1 MSRPPSSA
9 SFGDLLNYLFTT
21 KVKPGGKR
29 YTLREVADG
38 TGISIAFLSEARHGH
53 KENPPKEFIEELA
66 AFFGVPPA
74 FFFGPLPNN
83 TSSIEAAV
91 QEAFA
96 KPAMGRILMRA
107 GGYSEVEREM
117 LLDLMDSIDKAIGR
131 VNKGEGTVPPD
142 EVS

>member
-1 MSRPPSSA
+1 MSRPPGSA

-74 FFFGPLPNN
+74 FFFGPLPQS
-83 TSSIEAAV
+83 TRSIEAAI

-96 KPAMGRILMRA
+96 KPAMGRILLRA
-107 GGYSEVEREM
+107 GGYTEVEREM
-117 LLDLMDSIDKAIGR
+117 LLDLMDSVDKAIGR
-131 VNKGEGTVPPD
+131 KNNQEGASSPEGV
-142 EVS
+142 